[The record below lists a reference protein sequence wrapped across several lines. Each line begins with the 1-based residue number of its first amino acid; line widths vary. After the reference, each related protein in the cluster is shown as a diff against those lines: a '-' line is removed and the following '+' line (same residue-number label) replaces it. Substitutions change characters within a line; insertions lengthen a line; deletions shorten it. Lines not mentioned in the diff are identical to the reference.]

1 MKNNI
6 KTISQKVFLGTVIT
20 GVVLSSGVGVTQA
33 ETLTTSSISQTEQ
46 TTKYSSKVM
55 ETVRLSLGVK
65 KHSTEVDNQINAMKK
80 VEVMDIY
87 MDSFGKKVKGKEVR
101 KVVDEV
107 FGADLNTISKMNYGS
122 KLSSYTLPI
131 MQNIRV
137 SLNVAPDST
146 ELDAKIMKM
155 PKSEVMDRYIKVNH
169 YSLTNN
175 EIRILINDIFG
186 VNLNGI
192 SGLEGAQL
200 SIYSKGQWIIQS
212 EKDLFKISSSLD
224 DVSLYIES
232 TDYLEKLTGSS
243 EFPDSLAQKLI
254 NLGFTYT
261 EVSGN
266 YTYTHP
272 TGESVPD
279 ALKTQ
284 TIGTV
289 IQAIQ
294 EINANQ

>member
-1 MKNNI
+1 VKNNI
-6 KTISQKVFLGTVIT
+6 KTISQKIFLGTVIT

-33 ETLTTSSISQTEQ
+33 ETLTNSSISQTEQ

-87 MDSFGKKVKGKEVR
+87 MDSFGEKVKGKEVR
-101 KVVDEV
+101 KVVNEV

-131 MQNIRV
+131 MKDIRV

-155 PKSEVMDRYIKVNH
+155 PKSEVMDRYIKVND

-232 TDYLEKLTGSS
+232 TDYLEKQTGSS

-254 NLGFTYT
+254 NLGFTYA